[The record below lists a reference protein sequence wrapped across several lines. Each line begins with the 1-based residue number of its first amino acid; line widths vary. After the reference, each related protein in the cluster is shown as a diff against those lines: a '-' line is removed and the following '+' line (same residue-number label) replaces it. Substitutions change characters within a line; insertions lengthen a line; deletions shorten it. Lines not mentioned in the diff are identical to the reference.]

1 MNIRLYNARILT
13 MEPGREVFYGEIWV
27 KNDKIAYVAEQKE
40 LAEEW
45 DRSQFPRIA
54 WDIELDCKGNL
65 LMPGFKNAHTHSGMT
80 FLRSMADDMPLD
92 QWLNKQVFPL
102 EAKLTGEDIYDL
114 TRLAVLEYL
123 TSGVTSIFDMYLTPD
138 TIAEAC
144 LDTGMRCVL
153 VSGLNNFSSS
163 PKQVEEEFLKW
174 NKKNSLISYQL
185 GFHAEYTCSKEL
197 LWKVSEM
204 AHHYRTPVY
213 AHISET
219 EKEVEECKARYGMTP
234 PMFLDSLGMFDYG
247 GGGFHCVHVTDQDL
261 DVFRRHHM
269 YVITNPGSNTKLAS
283 GIAPIADYVRH
294 KIPVA
299 IGTDGPASNN
309 CLDMFR
315 EMFLVTGLSKLLE
328 KDAASMDAM
337 EVLKMATVNGAK
349 AMRLNRADV
358 LAKGKYA
365 DLIMIGTDGPAS
377 NNCLDMF
384 REMFLVTGL
393 SKLLEKDAASMDAME
408 VLKMATVNGAKAM
421 RLNRADVLA
430 KGKYADLIMIDLHQ
444 PNMQPIHNIPKNL
457 VYSGSKSNVCMT
469 MIGGKILYRNGE
481 FNVGEDPERIYAKC
495 EKIVKRLLTE

>member
-13 MEPGREVFYGEIWV
+13 MEPGREVFYGEVWV

-102 EAKLTGEDIYDL
+102 EAKLTGEDIYEL

-261 DVFRRHHM
+261 DVFRRHRM

-315 EMFLVTGLSKLLE
+315 EMFLVTALAKLRQ
-328 KDAASMDAM
+328 KDASACPA
-337 EVLKMATVNGAK
+337 ETVLMMATTGGAG
-349 AMRLNRADV
+349 AMGLNDCDCIAP
-358 LAKGKYA
+358 GKQA
-365 DLIMIGTDGPAS
+365 DLI
-377 NNCLDMF
+377 
-384 REMFLVTGL
+384 V
-393 SKLLEKDAASMDAME
+393 
-408 VLKMATVNGAKAM
+408 
-421 RLNRADVLA
+421 
-430 KGKYADLIMIDLHQ
+430 IDLQ
-444 PNMQPIHNIPKNL
+444 RPNMQPEHQILKNL
-457 VYSGSKSNVCMT
+457 VYSGSKENVYLT
-469 MIGGKILYRNGE
+469 MVAGKILYENHTFYTG
-481 FNVGEDPERIYAKC
+481 VSPEAVYREVRQDI
-495 EKIVKRLLTE
+495 ERLKKES